1 MYALSIKENY
11 MIDKLNEA
19 LAESLGDA
27 MDCLRV
33 WEARFSLEF
42 RMLVE
47 PYYREM
53 KDE

>member
-1 MYALSIKENY
+1 

-33 WEARFSLEF
+33 WEATTDGRFAFCSSGRF
-42 RMLVE
+42 VGI
-47 PYYREM
+47 Y
-53 KDE
+53 